1 MSVVYFTDRDLGLQ
15 FPKILQ
21 DAGLKVE
28 RHRDHFAPDAPDEEW
43 LASAGAKQWVALTH
57 NSRIRY
63 TPNEKQAVIAHGVR
77 LLVIIGQ
84 APYPELAK
92 SFVATRV
99 RSLPS
104 KTRPAVHRQGVPRVT
119 NGAGPEP
126 IGTRPD
132 LALGR
137 RVTSSLSTQH

>member
-21 DAGLKVE
+21 NAGLTVE
-28 RHRDHFAPDAPDEEW
+28 RHRDHFEPDASDEQW
-43 LASAGAKQWVALTH
+43 LAFVGAKQWVALTH

-84 APYPELAK
+84 ATYPELAK
-92 SFVATRV
+92 SFVATRLRV
-99 RSLPS
+99 EAFLQKHEPPFIAKVYRAS
-104 KTRPAVHRQGVPRVT
+104 PA
-119 NGAGPEP
+119 E
-126 IGTRPD
+126 
-132 LALGR
+132 LAKN
-137 RVTSSLSTQH
+137 SSAPGHIVLWVDA

>member
-21 DAGLKVE
+21 DAGLAVE
-28 RHRDHFAPDAPDEEW
+28 RHRDHFPGASDEQW
-43 LASAGAKQWVALTH
+43 LAFVGAKQWVALTH

-92 SFVATRV
+92 SFVATHSRIEAFLQKHQPPFIAKV
-99 RSLPS
+99 YRAA
-104 KTRPAVHRQGVPRVT
+104 PA
-119 NGAGPEP
+119 E
-126 IGTRPD
+126 
-132 LALGR
+132 LAKNASAPGDVVLW
-137 RVTSSLSTQH
+137 VDE

>member
-15 FPKILQ
+15 FPKIPQ

-28 RHRDHFAPDAPDEEW
+28 RHRDHFAPDASDEEW

-63 TPNEKQAVIAHGVR
+63 TPNEKQTMIAHGVR

-99 RSLPS
+99 RIEAFLQKHDPPFIAKVYRASPTERALNPSAPGHISLW
-104 KTRPAVHRQGVPRVT
+104 VD
-119 NGAGPEP
+119 E
-126 IGTRPD
+126 
-132 LALGR
+132 
-137 RVTSSLSTQH
+137 

>member
-21 DAGLKVE
+21 DAGLAVE
-28 RHRDHFAPDAPDEEW
+28 RHRDHFEPDAPDEEW
-43 LASAGAKQWVALTH
+43 LAFVGAKQWVALTH

-63 TPNEKQAVIAHGVR
+63 TPNEKRAVLAHGVR

-92 SFVATRV
+92 SFVATRLRIEAFLQKHEPPFIAKV
-99 RSLPS
+99 YRASPAELAKNPS
-104 KTRPAVHRQGVPRVT
+104 APGQVVLWVDA
-119 NGAGPEP
+119 
-126 IGTRPD
+126 
-132 LALGR
+132 
-137 RVTSSLSTQH
+137 